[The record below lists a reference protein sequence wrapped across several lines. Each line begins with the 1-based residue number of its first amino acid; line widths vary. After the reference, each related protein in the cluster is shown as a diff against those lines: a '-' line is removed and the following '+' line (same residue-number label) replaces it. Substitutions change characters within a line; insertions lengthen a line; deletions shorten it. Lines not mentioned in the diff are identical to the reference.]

1 METETPLPSNASDG
15 LESEK
20 EDERDSNIPETN
32 QQNQSQVSADMMDIS
47 DTPQIVFENQGQNN
61 TGNEDGMV
69 TAEESAGEDVVV
81 ESDMESDKE
90 QTIEQEPAGSN
101 KKLANPGGSNKEL
114 ATPGGTNGSNQGLAI
129 PTAKPGSNQGLA
141 IPGTSGA
148 KPTSNGLLRDITDT
162 INNQQQ
168 SNTAMAYFPFASR
181 DIRGDSVPQLV
192 RPAANYEPSIAGV
205 AEVSATNKIINT
217 AILKT
222 TMQAFQQVVPTA
234 SLQQNLADFQFQQT
248 VKNQFKQRY
257 GASGT
262 ESDRSGDESNTSRN
276 TNRNASR
283 RTSSSSTYSAA
294 IMTAEPQPEE
304 IHRVVATLLH
314 YPRDVDLAWV
324 IQEMHDHI
332 GYLLVTTK
340 EYPHRWSQWSLM
352 EDFTVDISCKEG
364 IFK

>member
-20 EDERDSNIPETN
+20 EDERDSNIPENN
-32 QQNQSQVSADMMDIS
+32 QQNQSQASVDMMDVS
-47 DTPQIVFENQGQNN
+47 DTPQIVFEKQGPNN
-61 TGNEDGMV
+61 TGNEDGML

-90 QTIEQEPAGSN
+90 QTIKQEPAGS
-101 KKLANPGGSNKEL
+101 KELATPGGSNKEL
-114 ATPGGTNGSNQGLAI
+114 ATPGGTNGSNQGFAI

-205 AEVSATNKIINT
+205 AEVSATNKIINN
-217 AILKT
+217 AILKNNH
-222 TMQAFQQVVPTA
+222 AGFP
-234 SLQQNLADFQFQQT
+234 
-248 VKNQFKQRY
+248 
-257 GASGT
+257 ASGPD
-262 ESDRSGDESNTSRN
+262 SQSPAKSGGLPVPENCEEPVQDEVRGLRN
-276 TNRNASR
+276 G
-283 RTSSSSTYSAA
+283 
-294 IMTAEPQPEE
+294 E
-304 IHRVVATLLH
+304 
-314 YPRDVDLAWV
+314 
-324 IQEMHDHI
+324 
-332 GYLLVTTK
+332 
-340 EYPHRWSQWSLM
+340 
-352 EDFTVDISCKEG
+352 
-364 IFK
+364 